1 MIAVLK
7 HLNFLYSLNSYEFL
21 SLWWM
26 LTFLF
31 LWTFFL
37 NVIGKKSNDL
47 YLNLHSLVMKWVLF
61 PLDLLFIFT
70 LQLSPFLLVE
80 IFCLQQVIKVRTIRL
95 DSYIHVLHLFRERYK
110 WNVYG
115 SNVLGKI
122 LHFFLPFSSYSCRF
136 NFFFN

>member
-1 MIAVLK
+1 MIAILK

-26 LTFLF
+26 LTFFIFMNF
-31 LWTFFL
+31 LL
-37 NVIGKKSNDL
+37 KCNRKKSNDL

-61 PLDLLFIFT
+61 SLDLLFIFT

-95 DSYIHVLHLFRERYK
+95 DSYIHVLHLFREAYK
-110 WNVYG
+110 WNVYV
-115 SNVLGKI
+115 SNVLGTI
-122 LHFFLPFSSYSCRF
+122 LHFFLPFPSYSCRF